1 MNTTNIIRL
10 VKLFTVLVSTS
21 VLLACATATG
31 PAFSG
36 VEPTAADQG
45 DVYLYR
51 KSGLYASGAA
61 FAVSLDAK
69 QVADL
74 PNASFVRLRLPPGKY
89 TLNVNPGPLTKT
101 SDLTVQVEPG
111 KSSFYQYTFIS
122 NVLANV
128 FFLGS
133 AIEPREDATALAD
146 LKELKASK

>member
-1 MNTTNIIRL
+1 MTHFIRTIKL
-10 VKLFTVLVSTS
+10 VTLLLLTS
-21 VLLACATATG
+21 VLLACASATG

-51 KSGLYASGAA
+51 TSGLYAAGAA
-61 FAVSLDAK
+61 FNVSLDGK

-74 PNASFVRLRLPPGKY
+74 PNASFVRLRLAPGKY
-89 TLNVNPGPLTKT
+89 MLNVNPGPLTKT
-101 SDLTVQVEPG
+101 SDLSVQVEPG

-133 AIEPREDATALAD
+133 AFEIRDEAIAVTD
-146 LKELKASK
+146 LKALKASK